1 MGPTTVRVTQR
12 VWSLDMA
19 GRMLAEEARR
29 LTALP
34 RRASTGRVLGAGWQA
49 LTVYAHG
56 GRALAAASGELAELW
71 VDAGFGPSVAVRQML
86 RAPSLPA
93 SGKDLRIDGRP
104 ACPAAPAWL
113 CLPDAPSGA
122 DPCEVMRWDRDL
134 MCVLGV
140 TVGHVLLRQ
149 SRQAADPV
157 DADVCDR
164 AGAVVGV
171 SGGLWERAEGQVA
184 RLLGQLHAKSPLFD

>member
-1 MGPTTVRVTQR
+1 MGTTTIGVAPA
-12 VWSLDMA
+12 VWPLDRA
-19 GRMLAEEARR
+19 GRMLAREARR

-56 GRALAAASGELAELW
+56 GRALAAASAELAELW
-71 VDAGFGPSVAVRQML
+71 VAAGFGPSVAVRQML

-93 SGKDLRIDGRP
+93 AAGQLGIDGRP

-113 CLPDAPSGA
+113 RLPVASSGA
-122 DPCEVMRWDRDL
+122 DRGEVIRWDRDL

-140 TVGHVLLRQ
+140 MVGHVLVRH
-149 SRQAADPV
+149 SKQAADPV
-157 DADVCDR
+157 DAEVCDR
-164 AGAVVGV
+164 AGVVVGA
-171 SGGLWERAEGQVA
+171 SGGLWERDEGQVA
-184 RLLGQLHAKSPLFD
+184 RLLGQLHSRFPLED